1 MALWPRPAD
10 ETSPPDLDEI
20 SREVHAFGRGRLP
33 DWEAGYLE
41 YHRRRYQD
49 TLRLLPPGEG
59 RRLLDVGSFPGHL
72 SALAQARGWEVVG
85 LNNAIEGGGA
95 WTDFLERCGERKITI
110 RELRGRARARSRCR
124 RRRSTPSSSA
134 SSSSTC
140 T

>member
-1 MALWPRPAD
+1 MPLWPRPAD
-10 ETSPPDLDEI
+10 ETPPPDLAEI
-20 SREVHAFGRGRLP
+20 SREVHACGRDRLP

-95 WTDFLERCGERKITI
+95 CPTSSSAAAS
-110 RELRGRARARSRCR
+110 ARSRFAGAKSSASPSRCR
-124 RRRSTPSSSA
+124 RRRSTPCSSA
-134 SSSSTC
+134 SSSSTS

>member
-10 ETSPPDLDEI
+10 ETTPPDLDEI

-49 TLRLLPPGEG
+49 TLRLLPEGQG

-72 SALAQARGWEVVG
+72 SALAQGRGWQVAG
-85 LNNAIEGGGA
+85 LNNDIEGAGQWA
-95 WTDFLERCGERKITI
+95 LFLERC
-110 RELRGRARARSRCR
+110 R
-124 RRRSTPSSSA
+124 RRGIEILACEVEREPFPAPTA
-134 SSSSTC
+134 SFDAVLFC
-140 T
+140 E